1 MKIKRL
7 SVQEASKIAA
17 GEVIDR
23 PAHVV
28 KELLENALDAGAT
41 AITLYL
47 EKAGK
52 RLIRI
57 VDNGCG
63 MSADDAQL
71 CFAHH
76 STSKIS
82 NVNDLTKLTT
92 FGFRGE
98 ALASIAAVS
107 RVQLLTKQAQDA
119 IGTQII
125 QMGQDA
131 LSVTETAC
139 NTGTDIT
146 ITELFDS
153 IPVRKKFLRTDET
166 EWSQIQQLLYAIAL
180 SHQQVHFKVYVDN
193 KLRYNCPVAD
203 SIRLRLEQLWGYELY
218 SMHTIEVMQEGIR
231 IQGAITDTHHLRY
244 DRSHMYLFVNNRWIK
259 NQSLLRAWLNGYQ
272 NILPAGKY
280 PAGVLCLTLDPQV
293 IDVNIH
299 PRKEEILFL
308 NPRFIEQCITQTVK
322 NALQQGLQENLKKAQ
337 MPPMMVDVS
346 VPINPLPMYNQPI
359 VMEKIVES
367 ANKPLPIYESSAPVS
382 FVSSPHQIPA
392 PMVDTQESITTVVD
406 TAVPFYKIIGQFN
419 TTYILLETEKGLL
432 LVDQHAAHERILYQQ
447 CKTNMANVVSIPL
460 MFPTVIP
467 IAASDIQ
474 KLEPYL
480 FLFEQQGIGLRILGA
495 NQLHVLSCPVIG
507 KSIDWHDFIAYILS
521 WIVEHEQLSVADM
534 QHQLLHAMHAQI
546 ACKAA
551 VKAGDVLT
559 TEQMQQLIKDL
570 YNCVDHLTCPHG
582 RPTCFLMSEQD
593 IKKKFKR
600 DYKR

>member
-7 SVQEASKIAA
+7 SAQEASKIAA

-23 PAHVV
+23 PAHVI

-41 AITLYL
+41 AITLYV

-52 RLIRI
+52 RLIRV

-63 MSADDAQL
+63 MSAEDAQL

-76 STSKIS
+76 ATSKIT
-82 NVNDLTKLTT
+82 NVNDLAQLTT

-107 RVQLLTKQAQDA
+107 RVQLLTKQAHDA
-119 IGTQII
+119 IGTQVI

-131 LSVTETAC
+131 ISVTETAC

-193 KLRYNCPVAD
+193 KLRYNCPIAD

-218 SMHTIEVMQEGIR
+218 TMHTIDLMHDGIR

-272 NILPAGKY
+272 NILPTGKY

-308 NPRFIEQCITQTVK
+308 NPRLIEQYIAQTVK
-322 NALQQGLQENLKKAQ
+322 NSLQQGMQENLKKAQ
-337 MPPMMVDVS
+337 
-346 VPINPLPMYNQPI
+346 VPTMISDAPSNPFSLQNHPI
-359 VMEKIVES
+359 VTEKVFEL
-367 ANKPLPIYESSAPVS
+367 ANKPLPIYESSVPVVSMPIIEQIQAPIVDI
-382 FVSSPHQIPA
+382 QE
-392 PMVDTQESITTVVD
+392 PMTVAID
-406 TAVPFYKIIGQFN
+406 FYKIIGQFN
-419 TTYILLETEKGLL
+419 TTYILLETEEGLL
-432 LVDQHAAHERILYQQ
+432 MVDQHAAHERILYQQ
-447 CKTNMANVVSIPL
+447 CKSMTNVVSIPL
-460 MFPTVIP
+460 MFPAIIA

-480 FLFEQQGIGLRILGA
+480 LLFEQQGIGLRILGA
-495 NQLHVLSCPVIG
+495 NQLQVLSCPVIG

-521 WIVEHEQLSVADM
+521 WIGEHEQLSVAEM

-570 YNCVDHLTCPHG
+570 YNCADHLTCPHG
-582 RPTCFLMSEQD
+582 RPTCFLMAEHD